1 MTDSQTSSATKL
13 LQIIKKAYELDGTI
27 ATSEVWKQ
35 VLNFNPE
42 RDRTIEHR
50 YLVMLQ
56 IFQHVKN
63 ELNEIARFGVNTEKF
78 SVVTDKILVSL
89 FCCPFNGQW
98 QIVKNQISSNNLEL
112 LESFGEIVVSRDRG
126 FRDISQEEVDLISSS
141 ITSLISEIDD
151 SDIDA
156 TFKKN
161 LIDKL
166 ERISRFLDD
175 QQIFGAT
182 FFKKAVD
189 EAFVETVIISQSI
202 DKEKWSEEGL
212 DKLKNVADFFFKLT
226 TIYSSLEKTAPQL
239 KHLAE
244 NIIQMLPS
252 GN

>member
-1 MTDSQTSSATKL
+1 MSDRQTSSATKL
-13 LQIIKKAYELDGTI
+13 LQIIRKAYELDGAM

-35 VLNFNPE
+35 VLNFNPK

-78 SVVTDKILVSL
+78 SVVTDRILVSL
-89 FCCPFNGQW
+89 FCGPFGGQW

-112 LESFGEIVVSRDRG
+112 LESFGEIVVSTDQG

-141 ITSLISEIDD
+141 ITSLISEIGD

-166 ERISRFLDD
+166 ERISEFLDD
-175 QQIFGAT
+175 QRIFGAT
-182 FFKKAVD
+182 FFQKAVD
-189 EAFVETVIISQSI
+189 TAFVETVIISKSI
-202 DKEKWSEEGL
+202 DKEKWSEEGV
-212 DKLKNVADFFFKLT
+212 DKLKTVVDFLFKLT
-226 TIYSSLEKTAPQL
+226 TVYSSLEKTAPQL
-239 KHLAE
+239 KHFAE
-244 NIIQMLPS
+244 NIIHMLPP